1 MKTRL
6 KAYRDQT
13 APILPFYEAR
23 GLVRE
28 VDGMAPVAEV
38 ASQIDAVL
46 EAC

>member
-23 GLVRE
+23 GLVRG
-28 VDGMAPVAEV
+28 VDGMASVTEV